1 MEPSYNRQRR
11 GAPLKPS
18 TLRERPM
25 LLFMLGVGSCAWGQ
39 RSARGCLIMPSGIT
53 TEAALGSSAPQF
65 PLPVLRPLFKSVLL
79 SFGSLLKA
87 PRDIYKPQ
95 VPGPT
100 SQRHS
105 ALIVLGLHWES
116 RDLKITCM
124 SLKRHSV
131 CPPPRVYFWVVI
143 LLCCIDKTHHITG

>member
-1 MEPSYNRQRR
+1 M
-11 GAPLKPS
+11 KPS
-18 TLRERPM
+18 TWRERPM

-39 RSARGCLIMPSGIT
+39 RRARGCLAMPSGIT

-65 PLPVLRPLFKSVLL
+65 PLPVLRPLFRSVPL
-79 SFGSLLKA
+79 SFGSSLKA

-100 SQRHS
+100 SRHS
-105 ALIVLGLHWES
+105 ASIVLRLDWEW
-116 RDLKITCM
+116 RDLKITCV

-131 CPPPRVYFWVVI
+131 CPPPRVCFWVVI
-143 LLCCIDKTHHITG
+143 LPSCCMARTHTSPAKSGQQL